1 MCAVFFRYNLG
12 INKLHSQNKNVM
24 YMYNNYTIMYIH
36 GLNLIP
42 TTTYVVVFVYNWNS
56 LQHLVE
62 EIGPF

>member
-1 MCAVFFRYNLG
+1 
-12 INKLHSQNKNVM
+12 
-24 YMYNNYTIMYIH
+24 MYNNYTIMYIH
-36 GLNLIP
+36 GLNLIL